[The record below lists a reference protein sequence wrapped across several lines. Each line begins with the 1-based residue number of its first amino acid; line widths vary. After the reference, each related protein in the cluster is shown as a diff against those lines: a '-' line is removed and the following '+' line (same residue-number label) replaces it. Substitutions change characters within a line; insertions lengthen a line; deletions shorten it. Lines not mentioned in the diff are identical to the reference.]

1 MAQKNKED
9 SKKWSQIVRH
19 WRASGLTRKEYCE
32 LHNVEFSKLKYWVQ
46 RVDKQKKMLVGE
58 NGMFVEA
65 SIIEDKKNHC
75 EVETG
80 RGSYCSITFGKGHE
94 IIVST
99 KECVSYLQE
108 LIQLFK

>member
-1 MAQKNKED
+1 MAQKNKEE

-46 RVDKQKKMLVGE
+46 RVGKQKKMQVGE

-65 SIIEDKKNHC
+65 SIIEDKTNHC
-75 EVETG
+75 EVETS
-80 RGSYCSITFGKGHE
+80 RGPYCSITFGKGDE

-99 KECVSYLQE
+99 KECVGHLQE